1 MWCWGQKEERND
13 PDFEGQRHKETFM
26 PLSAQQAF
34 AVLVLCVR
42 AQVRFGGH
50 GDLGS
55 ICGLFINA
63 TAPDRGESYEG
74 SLDPTMTS
82 VVGTRAFEDHLQGD
96 E

>member
-1 MWCWGQKEERND
+1 M
-13 PDFEGQRHKETFM
+13 
-26 PLSAQQAF
+26 
-34 AVLVLCVR
+34 
-42 AQVRFGGH
+42 RFGGH